1 MRTKAT
7 ITSGGGGITI
17 PSEVRKTMGV
27 KEGDYIAFEPS
38 KNGFNITPT
47 RTASSFAKNPG
58 IENPEI
64 DSGRGT
70 VTRSIR
76 KLLGHDDHDDA

>member
-7 ITSGGGGITI
+7 ITSGGRITI
-17 PSEVRKTMGV
+17 PSDVRKTMGV

-47 RTASSFAKNPG
+47 RTASSFAKDPG
-58 IENPEI
+58 IENSEI

-76 KLLGHDDHDDA
+76 KLRGHADHDDE

>member
-7 ITSGGGGITI
+7 ITSGGRITI

-38 KNGFNITPT
+38 NNGFNLTPI
-47 RTASSFAKNPG
+47 RTGLPFAKEPG
-58 IENPEI
+58 TGNSGI

-70 VTRSIR
+70 VTKPIR
-76 KLLGHDDHDDA
+76 KLRGHADHDDE